1 MGIAAGRKGINKTL
15 ATFGA
20 IGRDAMWDFAG
31 RDTAIDLGSDT
42 VRMHVRDRGVVCR
55 EPSVLARSRET
66 GRILALGRPA
76 KEMAGRN
83 PDVTLVRP
91 IREGAPTETDEA
103 EYLMRH
109 LVRRHHRRHYTAR
122 PRLVVTVPSGMTSV
136 HYRALQFSAYQA
148 GARRLTLVPT
158 PIAAAIGMEM
168 TTSTRPD
175 IAVIACIGADVTD
188 VGVIAFGG
196 LVTSHTA
203 HVGGSALDKAIVA
216 MVRREHGVVLAQ
228 SAAETAKLEV
238 GAVPPLG
245 RRPVRQ
251 TVVTGRDIASG
262 MPREIVL
269 TTLDIGRAIAAPV
282 AEIVSAIG
290 TGLTGCSPEIS
301 GDLLSVGITL
311 TGGCARLPGLE
322 RLIRDRTGLEAR
334 LGDDTGDA
342 AVLGAGEVLRS
353 AGTQEPSA
361 RRSAP
366 RPHVLTT
373 LPEY

>member
-1 MGIAAGRKGINKTL
+1 
-15 ATFGA
+15 
-20 IGRDAMWDFAG
+20 MWDFAG

-55 EPSVLARSRET
+55 EPSVLARSRDT
-66 GRILALGRPA
+66 GHILALGRPA
-76 KEMAGRN
+76 REMAGRN

-91 IREGAPTETDEA
+91 IRAGAPTETDEA

-158 PIAAAIGMEM
+158 PIAAAIGMGM
-168 TTSTRPD
+168 TSSTRPE
-175 IAVIACIGADVTD
+175 IAVIACVGADVTD
-188 VGVIAFGG
+188 TGVIAFGG

-203 HVGGSALDKAIVA
+203 RVGGSSLDRAIVA
-216 MVRREHGVVLAQ
+216 MVRREHGVALSE
-228 SAAETAKLEV
+228 SAAERAKLEV

-251 TVVTGRDIASG
+251 TVVTGRDITTG
-262 MPREIVL
+262 MPREVVL
-269 TTLDIGRAIAAPV
+269 TTLDIGRAISGPV
-282 AEIVSAIG
+282 TEIVDAIRA
-290 TGLTGCSPEIS
+290 GLTGCSPEIS
-301 GDLLSVGITL
+301 GDLVSVGITL

-322 RLIRDRTGLEAR
+322 RMIRERTGLEAR

-353 AGTQEPSA
+353 AGSGEPSA
-361 RRSAP
+361 RKSSP